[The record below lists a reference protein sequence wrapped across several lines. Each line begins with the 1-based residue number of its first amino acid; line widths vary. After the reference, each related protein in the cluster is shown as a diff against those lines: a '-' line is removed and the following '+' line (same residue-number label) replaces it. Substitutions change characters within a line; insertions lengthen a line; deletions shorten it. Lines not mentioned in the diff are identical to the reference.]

1 MRALLVLASLAN
13 PARASSRAWLARGAS
28 PATAVPVHAR
38 VSLRRSHLLLA
49 SARVDGGSIDVDG
62 LRKESQR
69 KLYRAQKKWSKAAA
83 RADKCAAQQ
92 EALLGSEDPSL
103 EALEALP
110 NCDALRAEAAVAA
123 ERVSAL
129 EVLVDG
135 LQEAARSARGQGEA
149 PAELLRL
156 ATDLGVSDRPPE
168 RPKPKP
174 RKPKG
179 PRSAPPRLPYRV
191 FVSMGSAEIRVG
203 KGAGDND
210 KLSLEPE
217 HRDGHDWWLHAA
229 GCPGS
234 HVVIRAET
242 VGSEELPREVRLCRT
257 LPVPRSGPEAQR
269 PPRLARLP
277 LVELDGWRTFLSTP

>member
-1 MRALLVLASLAN
+1 
-13 PARASSRAWLARGAS
+13 
-28 PATAVPVHAR
+28 
-38 VSLRRSHLLLA
+38 
-49 SARVDGGSIDVDG
+49 
-62 LRKESQR
+62 
-69 KLYRAQKKWSKAAA
+69 
-83 RADKCAAQQ
+83 
-92 EALLGSEDPSL
+92 
-103 EALEALP
+103 
-110 NCDALRAEAAVAA
+110 
-123 ERVSAL
+123 
-129 EVLVDG
+129 
-135 LQEAARSARGQGEA
+135 
-149 PAELLRL
+149 
-156 ATDLGVSDRPPE
+156 
-168 RPKPKP
+168 
-174 RKPKG
+174 
-179 PRSAPPRLPYRV
+179 
-191 FVSMGSAEIRVG
+191 MGSAEIRVG